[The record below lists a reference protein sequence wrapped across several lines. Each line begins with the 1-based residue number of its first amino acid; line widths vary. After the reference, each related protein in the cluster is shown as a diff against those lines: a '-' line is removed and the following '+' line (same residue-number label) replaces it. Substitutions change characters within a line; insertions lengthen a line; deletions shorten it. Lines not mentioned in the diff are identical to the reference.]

1 MMLSRSVAVAAAIL
15 WALPA
20 AAQDGTANI
29 GNAVISVDAGIAK
42 LDLPNIRFIS
52 LTDFG
57 AFRTTGRFSDGSD
70 IHKETGYSI
79 GASLAFPVGETK
91 TLTLSGFWSEIDDE
105 DRTECRSVAFVQN
118 CAISNIV
125 DGPGFS
131 RVIGAAANDVIT
143 TVTDRE
149 VDHWGAAAELAIP
162 LPAVVSGVTRAE
174 NEKYFAFGA
183 DVRGIDQDL
192 SLRSSAL
199 SNTAFDFTYSEELR
213 TRYYGGYVAIGGDTS
228 SLLFRNLFERMGLQS
243 SFRLRGGVYYADT
256 DYTGRTRESSVF
268 ANTLNGDLSLS
279 RSELAFIGGVT
290 LETKKQLGARSTLS
304 LKSDYEFYSYV
315 PDMLYNNNDA
325 GNTIGDQV
333 GTVID
338 RERAYSIR
346 TSLRLS
352 IGLGSRELYK
362 PAAYK

>member
-29 GNAVISVDAGIAK
+29 SNAVVSVDAGIAK

-57 AFRTTGRFSDGSD
+57 ALRTTGRFSDGSD
-70 IHKETGYSI
+70 IHEETGYSI
-79 GASLAFPVGETK
+79 GASLSFPVGATN
-91 TLTLSGFWSEIDDE
+91 TLTLSGFWSEIDDK

-118 CAISNIV
+118 CAMSSIV
-125 DGPGFS
+125 DGPGLS
-131 RVIGAAANDVIT
+131 RVIGAAANDVLT

-149 VDHWGAAAELAIP
+149 VDHWGAAAELAFP
-162 LPAVVSGVTRAE
+162 LPAVISGVTRAE
-174 NEKYFAFGA
+174 NEKYFAVGA

-192 SLRSSAL
+192 SLRNTAL
-199 SNTAFDFTYSEELR
+199 SNPAALFTYDEDLS
-213 TRYYGGYVAIGGDTS
+213 TRYYGGYVVIGGDTS

-256 DYTGRTRESSVF
+256 DYSGSTRDSQF
-268 ANTLNGDLSLS
+268 PNFINADLSLS

-290 LETKKQLGARSTLS
+290 LETRKQLGARSTLS

-325 GNTIGDQV
+325 GNTVGDQV